1 MGIEVSRDEA
11 VREESQRM
19 KVYEAVAE
27 TLSRLGVDTTFGLV
41 GSGNFGV
48 IDHMTRR
55 CGIAYHAS
63 RHEAAAVAM
72 ADGYARVSGKLGV
85 CTVHQGPGLTNTL
98 TALTEAVKARTPMLL
113 LAGDTATNALYQNL
127 DVDQDA
133 VTGSIRAGTEGIRS
147 GNTAVE
153 DIARAVR
160 RATNERRP
168 MVISLPID
176 IQEQGCAAEDPPA
189 FVEQESAAPRP
200 SEEAV
205 SRTVDLLE
213 SSNRPAIIAGRG
225 AVLAAA
231 RPQLEAL
238 GDRIGALFATS
249 MMAKGFFAGN
259 PFDLGVSGGFASP
272 LAVRLLGEAD
282 VVLSFGA
289 SLNTWTTKH
298 GTLFAPTAEIVHC
311 DLELSAIGRVQPV
324 TLGVVG
330 DAAETA
336 EALAEEL
343 ARRVVSVEGFRTDAV
358 RRDIEEFR
366 WQDEFRDEST
376 EGTVDPRVALMVLEE
391 MLPEERTV
399 AVDCGHF
406 AGFAA
411 MHLSVPD
418 AAGFVFAEAFQ
429 AVGLGMG
436 AGMGAAVARPD
447 RLAVVVVGD
456 GGLPMSLGEI
466 DAAVNLGLP
475 ILVVVINDAAYGAE
489 VHHFRSLGL
498 PTELAL
504 LGKID
509 FAAIAG
515 AMGARGLEVS
525 GPGDLEPLKEW
536 IEDPDGVMV
545 VDCKVNP
552 SVEGEYLKEAFVAE
566 A

>member
-1 MGIEVSRDEA
+1 
-11 VREESQRM
+11 M
-19 KVYEAVAE
+19 KVHEAVAE

-41 GSGNFGV
+41 GSGNFAL
-48 IDHMTRR
+48 IDHMTRH
-55 CGIAYHAS
+55 CGIAYYAS

-85 CTVHQGPGLTNTL
+85 CTVHQGPGITNTL
-98 TALTEAVKARTPMLL
+98 TALTEAVKARTPLLL
-113 LAGDTATNALYQNL
+113 LAGDTATTALYQNL
-127 DVDQDA
+127 DVDQNA
-133 VTGSIRAGTEGIRS
+133 VVASVGAGTEGIRS
-147 GNTAVE
+147 ANTAVE
-153 DIARAVR
+153 DITRAAR
-160 RATNERRP
+160 RAKIERRP
-168 MVISLPID
+168 IAVSLPID
-176 IQEQGCAAEDPPA
+176 IQEQDCEAKEPPT
-189 FVEQESAAPRP
+189 FVEQEIAAPRP

-205 SRTVDLLE
+205 SRVADLLD
-213 SSNRPAIIAGRG
+213 SSSRPAIIAGRG
-225 AVLAAA
+225 AVLAGA

-249 MMAKGFFAGN
+249 MMAKGFFAGSR
-259 PFDLGVSGGFASP
+259 FDLGVSGGFASP
-272 LAVRLLGEAD
+272 LAARYLGESD

-298 GTLFAPTAEIVHC
+298 GTLFSPSARIVHC
-311 DLELSAIGRVQPV
+311 DLEPSAIGRILPV

-330 DAAETA
+330 DAAEIT
-336 EALAEEL
+336 EALLEEL
-343 ARRVVSVEGFRTDAV
+343 SRRNAISEGFRTDSV
-358 RRDIEEFR
+358 RRDIQGFR
-366 WQDEFRDEST
+366 WEDEFEDEGT
-376 EGTVDPRVALMVLEE
+376 EDTVDPRAALMALEE
-391 MLPEERTV
+391 MLPKERTV

-436 AGMGAAVARPD
+436 TGMGAAVARPD

-456 GGLPMSLGEI
+456 GGLLMSVGEI
-466 DAAVNLGLP
+466 DAAVKMGAP
-475 ILVVVINDAAYGAE
+475 MLVVVMNDAAYGAE

-498 PTELAL
+498 PTDLAL
-504 LGKID
+504 LGGID

-515 AMGARGLEVS
+515 AMGASGLEVR
-525 GPGDLEPLKEW
+525 GDGDLKRL
-536 IEDPDGVMV
+536 EDWLEEPDGVMV

-552 SVEGEYLKEAFVAE
+552 RVEGEYLREAFVAE

>member
-1 MGIEVSRDEA
+1 
-11 VREESQRM
+11 M

-27 TLSRLGVDTTFGLV
+27 TLSRLGVDTAFGLV
-41 GSGNFGV
+41 GSGNFGL
-48 IDHMTRR
+48 IDHMTRH

-72 ADGYARVSGKLGV
+72 ADGYARVSCKLGV
-85 CTVHQGPGLTNTL
+85 CTVHQGPGVTNTL
-98 TALTEAVKARTPMLL
+98 TALTEAVKARTPLLL
-113 LAGDTATNALYQNL
+113 LAGDTATTALYQNL
-127 DVDQDA
+127 DVAQDA
-133 VTGSIRAGTEGIRS
+133 VAGSVGAGIEGIRS
-147 GNTAVE
+147 ANTAVE

-168 MVISLPID
+168 IVISLPID
-176 IQEQGCAAEDPPA
+176 IQVQDCAAEDPPV

-213 SSNRPAIIAGRG
+213 SSSRPAIIAGRG

-238 GDRIGALFATS
+238 GGQIGALFATS
-249 MMAKGFFAGN
+249 MMAKGFFAGSR
-259 PFDLGVSGGFASP
+259 FDLGVSGGFASP
-272 LAVRLLGEAD
+272 LAARYLGEAD

-289 SLNTWTTKH
+289 SLNSWTTKH
-298 GTLFAPTAEIVHC
+298 GRLFSPSTRIVHC
-311 DLELSAIGRVQPV
+311 DLEPLAMGRIQPV

-330 DAAETA
+330 DAAKTA
-336 EALAEEL
+336 EALLEEL
-343 ARRVVSVEGFRTDAV
+343 ARRNVSLEGFRTDAV
-358 RRDIEEFR
+358 MQDIEGFR
-366 WQDEFRDEST
+366 WEDEFEDEST
-376 EGTVDPRVALMVLEE
+376 EDTVDPRAALIALEE
-391 MLPEERTV
+391 ILPEERTV

-447 RLAVVVVGD
+447 RLAVVVMGD
-456 GGLPMSLGEI
+456 GGLLMSLGEI
-466 DAAVNLGLP
+466 DAAVNLGSP
-475 ILVVVINDAAYGAE
+475 MLVVVINDAAYGAE
-489 VHHFRSLGL
+489 VHHFRSLDL
-498 PTELAL
+498 PTDLAL
-504 LGKID
+504 LGEID

-515 AMGARGLEVS
+515 AMGASGLEVRS
-525 GPGDLEPLKEW
+525 TGDLKRLEEW

-552 SVEGEYLKEAFVAE
+552 RVEGEYLKEAFVAE

>member
-1 MGIEVSRDEA
+1 
-11 VREESQRM
+11 M

-27 TLSRLGVDTTFGLV
+27 TLSRLGVDTSFGLV
-41 GSGNFGV
+41 GSGNFGL
-48 IDHMTRR
+48 IDHMTRHR
-55 CGIAYHAS
+55 GIAYYAS

-85 CTVHQGPGLTNTL
+85 CTVHQGPGVTNTL

-113 LAGDTATNALYQNL
+113 LAGDTATTALYQNL

-133 VTGSIRAGTEGIRS
+133 VAGSVGAGSQGIRS
-147 GNTAVE
+147 ANTAVE

-168 MVISLPID
+168 VVISLPID
-176 IQEQGCAAEDPPA
+176 IQEQDCEVEDPPA

-205 SRTVDLLE
+205 SCAVDLLE
-213 SSNRPAIIAGRG
+213 SSSRPAIIAGRG

-249 MMAKGFFAGN
+249 MMAKGFFAGSR
-259 PFDLGVSGGFASP
+259 FDLGVSGGFASP
-272 LAVRLLGEAD
+272 LAARYLGEAD

-298 GTLFAPTAEIVHC
+298 GRLFSPSARIVHC
-311 DLELSAIGRVQPV
+311 DLEPSAIGRIQPV
-324 TLGVVG
+324 TQGVVG
-330 DAAETA
+330 DAAKTA
-336 EALAEEL
+336 EALLEEL
-343 ARRVVSVEGFRTDAV
+343 TRRNARLEGFKVDAVMQDIEGFRW
-358 RRDIEEFR
+358 E
-366 WQDEFRDEST
+366 DEFEDEST
-376 EGTVDPRVALMVLEE
+376 PETADPRTVLMSLDR
-391 MLPEERTV
+391 MLPRERTV
-399 AVDCGHF
+399 ACDCGHF

-456 GGLPMSLGEI
+456 GGLLMSLGEI
-466 DAAVNLGLP
+466 DAAANLGVP
-475 ILVVVINDAAYGAE
+475 MLVVVINDAAYGAE

-498 PTELAL
+498 PTDLAL
-504 LGKID
+504 LGGID

-515 AMGARGLEVS
+515 AMGARGLEVR
-525 GPGDLEPLKEW
+525 GTADLKRLEEW

-552 SVEGEYLKEAFVAE
+552 RVEGEYLKEAFVAE

>member
-1 MGIEVSRDEA
+1 
-11 VREESQRM
+11 M
-19 KVYEAVAE
+19 KVHEAVAE

-41 GSGNFGV
+41 GSGNFAL
-48 IDHMTRR
+48 IDHMTRH
-55 CGIAYHAS
+55 CGIAYYAS

-85 CTVHQGPGLTNTL
+85 CTVHQGPGVTNTL
-98 TALTEAVKARTPMLL
+98 TALTEAVKARTPLLL
-113 LAGDTATNALYQNL
+113 LAGDTATTALYQNL

-133 VTGSIRAGTEGIRS
+133 VVASVGAGTEGLRS
-147 GNTAVE
+147 ANTAVE

-160 RATNERRP
+160 RAKIKRRP
-168 MVISLPID
+168 IVISLPID
-176 IQEQGCAAEDPPA
+176 IQEQDCEAEDPPA
-189 FVEQESAAPRP
+189 FVEHENAAPRP
-200 SEEAV
+200 SEETV
-205 SRTVDLLE
+205 SRVADLLE
-213 SSNRPAIIAGRG
+213 SSSRPAIIAGRG

-238 GDRIGALFATS
+238 GNQIGALFATS
-249 MMAKGFFAGN
+249 MMAKGFFAGSR
-259 PFDLGVSGGFASP
+259 FDLGVSGGFASP
-272 LAVRLLGEAD
+272 LAARLLGGAD

-298 GTLFAPTAEIVHC
+298 GTLFSPSTRIVHC
-311 DLELSAIGRVQPV
+311 DLEPSAIGRVQPV

-336 EALAEEL
+336 EALLEEL
-343 ARRVVSVEGFRTDAV
+343 TRRNANLEGFRTDAV
-358 RRDIEEFR
+358 IQGIEDFR
-366 WQDEFRDEST
+366 WEDEFEDEST
-376 EGTVDPRVALMVLEE
+376 EDTADPRAVLTVLDG
-391 MLPEERTV
+391 MLPRERTV

-418 AAGFVFAEAFQ
+418 DAGFVFAEAFQ

-447 RLAVVVVGD
+447 RLGVVVVGD
-456 GGLPMSLGEI
+456 GGLLMSLGEI
-466 DAAVNLGLP
+466 DAAANLGVP
-475 ILVVVINDAAYGAE
+475 MLVVVINDAAYGAE

-498 PTELAL
+498 PTDLAL
-504 LGKID
+504 LGGID

-515 AMGARGLEVS
+515 AMGARGLEVH
-525 GPGDLEPLKEW
+525 GTGDLERLKEW

-545 VDCKVNP
+545 LDCKVNP
-552 SVEGEYLKEAFVAE
+552 RVEGEYLKEAFVAE